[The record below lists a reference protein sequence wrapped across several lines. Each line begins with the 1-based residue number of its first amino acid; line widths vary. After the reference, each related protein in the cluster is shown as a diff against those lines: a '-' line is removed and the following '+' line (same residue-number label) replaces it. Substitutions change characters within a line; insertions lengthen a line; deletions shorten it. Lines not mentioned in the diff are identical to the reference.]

1 MVTLTLLE
9 PQTNKPFKSWKFPN
23 QSKVCIGRAPQND
36 IVLKEYF
43 QVSRQHV
50 ELTEI
55 NDQWQLV
62 NNGTNGTF
70 VNSVLVETAQLKNND
85 LIRLAGNGPLFRFEL
100 ESTSTSDPAVRPC
113 GISARGTRA
122 LLSSQNTDQ
131 EKERASLAT
140 KSSASD
146 VSSPHG
152 ASDCQHVG
160 NPPDSIFCI
169 HCGQA
174 LVKKELCIGSYQILR
189 TLGKGGMGITYL
201 VRDHNKTISGAPL
214 LLVLKEMNADMLRVA
229 KARELF
235 EREARILKTLEHP
248 NIPKYYDFFCEG
260 KHKYLVMELVHGQN
274 LEQFTHQR
282 GTVEAEQAIKW
293 MIQVC
298 GVLCYLHNLEPPIIH
313 RDIKPANLILRN
325 LDNRLML
332 LDFGAVKEFGT
343 ARDTRI
349 GVEGYSAPEQ
359 YRGKPCP
366 QSDLYGI
373 GTTLVFLLTGKTPMQ
388 SYMSQ
393 NNDFGLNLEGIANL
407 PLELVEILTKTC
419 KPDPEDRYQSA
430 QELAAALESCL

>member
-9 PQTNKPFKSWKFPN
+9 PQTNKPFKSWKFPD
-23 QSKVCIGRAPQND
+23 QSQVCIGRAPQND
-36 IVLKEYF
+36 IVLKGYF

-55 NDQWQLV
+55 DNQWQLV

-85 LIRLAGNGPLFRFEL
+85 LIRLAGNGPLFRFEV
-100 ESTSTSDPAVRPC
+100 ESTSTNDPAVRPWVP
-113 GISARGTRA
+113 SSRD
-122 LLSSQNTDQ
+122 LSSNGDNNGQGV
-131 EKERASLAT
+131 SLAT
-140 KSSASD
+140 KSSTSD
-146 VSSPHG
+146 VSSSPM
-152 ASDCQHVG
+152 AANCQHIG

-174 LVKKELCIGSYQILR
+174 LVEEEIFIGSYQILR

-201 VRDHNKTISGAPL
+201 VRDQNKTISDAPL

-248 NIPKYYDFFCEG
+248 NIPKYYDFFSEG
-260 KHKYLVMELVHGQN
+260 QHKYLVMELVHGQN
-274 LEQFTHQR
+274 LEQFTYQR
-282 GTVEAEQAIKW
+282 GTVEPEQAIKW
-293 MIQVC
+293 MIEVC
-298 GVLCYLHNLEPPIIH
+298 GVLSYLHNLQPPLIH
-313 RDIKPANLILRN
+313 RDIKPANLMLRN

-343 ARDTRI
+343 TRDTRI

-373 GTTLVFLLTGKTPMQ
+373 GTTLIFLITGKTPMQ
-388 SYMSQ
+388 SYISQ
-393 NNDFGLNLEGIANL
+393 ENTFGLNLEGIAKL
-407 PLELVEILTKTC
+407 SPELGKILTKTC
-419 KPDPEDRYQSA
+419 KPNPQDRYQSA
-430 QELAAALESCL
+430 QELAEALQGCL